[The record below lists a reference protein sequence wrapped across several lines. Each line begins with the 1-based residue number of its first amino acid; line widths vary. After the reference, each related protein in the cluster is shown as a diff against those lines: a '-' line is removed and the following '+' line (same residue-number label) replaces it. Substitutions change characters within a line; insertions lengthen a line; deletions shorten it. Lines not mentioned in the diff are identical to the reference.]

1 MPIATKLPTPPRLD
15 TDRIVA
21 AAFTMLDDEG
31 LDGLSMRA
39 LAGRLGVQAPAL
51 YWHFTSKG
59 ELLSAMARRVYS
71 VARAE
76 KADDGDWRSWLIGF
90 GTALHVVFTEQRD
103 RAQLCA
109 IARPAGDRAPDAV
122 GDAIAAPLT
131 ARGLDRERA
140 LSRQASVIAFTLGW
154 ALYETNGP
162 MLSHLASLLD
172 VSAAY
177 RDGLEAMVR
186 GFPDS
191 V

>member
-1 MPIATKLPTPPRLD
+1 MVKGRIMAVVTKLD
-15 TDRIVA
+15 VDRIVA
-21 AAFTMLDDEG
+21 AAFAMLDDEG

-59 ELLSAMARRVYS
+59 ELLSAMARRVYAG
-71 VARAE
+71 ARAGVI
-76 KADDGDWRSWLIGF
+76 DDGSWRSWLVGY
-90 GTALHVVFTEQRD
+90 GTALHSVFTEQRD

-109 IARPAGDRAPDAV
+109 IARPAENRGLDTV
-122 GDAIAAPLT
+122 GDAIAAPLV
-131 ARGLDRERA
+131 ARGLDRDKA

-186 GFPDS
+186 GFSED
-191 V
+191 

>member
-1 MPIATKLPTPPRLD
+1 MPVATRIAPSPKLD
-15 TDRIVA
+15 TERIVA
-21 AAFTMLDDEG
+21 AAFAMLDDEG

-51 YWHFTSKG
+51 YWHFTSKNA
-59 ELLSAMARRVYS
+59 LLSAMARRVYAG
-71 VARAE
+71 ARSHVGE
-76 KADDGDWRSWLIGF
+76 DGSWRNWLTDF
-90 GTALHVVFTEQRD
+90 GTALHKVFTEQRD

-109 IARPAGDRAPDAV
+109 IARPVGDRASEAL
-122 GDAIAAPLT
+122 GDAIAAPLV
-131 ARGLDRERA
+131 ARGLDRDQA

-162 MLSHLASLLD
+162 MLHHLSSMLD

-186 GFPDS
+186 GFSD
-191 V
+191 